1 MNYSYIYPVS
11 NGSIEVVVSEEHAIN
26 VSKTSASK
34 AYEKASSNVKAI
46 LDAKT
51 DKEYLNDF
59 ITVHWA
65 IESRKKPG
73 TYIESYTGSP
83 VPVGATHLGP
93 YGYIKEKGKF
103 YYIYKD
109 SGWLALSGKPVGA
122 IYKL

>member
-1 MNYSYIYPVS
+1 MNYSYTYPVS
-11 NGSIEVVVSEEHAIN
+11 NGSIEVVVSEEQAIN
-26 VSKTSASK
+26 M
-34 AYEKASSNVKAI
+34 
-46 LDAKT
+46 AKQT
-51 DKEYLNDF
+51 AHGLGKDVDSISDSDHLEGF
-59 ITVHWA
+59 ISVHWA
-65 IESRKKPG
+65 VESSKAPG